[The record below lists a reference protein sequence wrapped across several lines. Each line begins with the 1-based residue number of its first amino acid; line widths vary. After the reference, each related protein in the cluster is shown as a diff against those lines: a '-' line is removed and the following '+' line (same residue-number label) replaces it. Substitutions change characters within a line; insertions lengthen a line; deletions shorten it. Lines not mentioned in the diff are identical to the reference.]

1 MLILFGIR
9 FYNTIIVT
17 VNLIIDNTINY
28 ALFKENTYRKKQIG
42 K

>member
-9 FYNTIIVT
+9 FYSTIIVT
-17 VNLIIDNTINY
+17 VKLLTDNTINY
-28 ALFKENTYRKKQIG
+28 ALFKEITYREKQIG

>member
-28 ALFKENTYRKKQIG
+28 ALFKEITYIEKQIG

>member
-17 VNLIIDNTINY
+17 DKLIIDNTINY
-28 ALFKENTYRKKQIG
+28 ALFKENTYIEK
-42 K
+42 